1 MDAQKKPL
9 FYMLLVFLILIIE
22 NWFQRCMNYF
32 YPENLVGN
40 FLVYFTY
47 ILLLVF
53 WCRSLNDRIT
63 QKNIRYMLMS
73 SSGIMMFWMGI
84 RFLQE
89 AFLQQ
94 HIFAL
99 RMSGYLIHIPLILM
113 PLFGFFASCSLG
125 RGDEYHI
132 NRQWY
137 WLFVPAVLLL
147 LMVFT
152 DFHHHFVYAV
162 YPDEPDLN
170 IYFHPNTGLLLIG
183 AWVVIMEIARVF
195 MILRRNGRMKGKPF
209 FHRLVPFIEIILLFM
224 FTMPYFVQSFYTKK
238 ELIEFSVGIGFLEI
252 LSWEIYIFVGL
263 IPVNTQ
269 YETVFLNSTL
279 GMQILDKNGHLI
291 SKAKN
296 SVEIT
301 PEMFERLKKTGMI
314 LASDGQEICMQPNRR
329 GYTVWQRNVSDLYC
343 IIRQLRQ
350 TESELK
356 EESHLLSHEL
366 RAKSAK
372 TAVQEK
378 NRIYNQLTEEVS
390 GQIEALKELLKKE
403 MPCGENDENLRKIC
417 LIGTYIKQRCNLR
430 LIEQAEE
437 KILLQDLEH
446 SFHDLTSSLEDYGIR
461 TEIRWECNTV
471 SSPAFAMTVYDVFW
485 YVLEYANFKVE
496 TIVGSFYATGCFAM
510 ELVFKEAGPPSLDML
525 RTHCPPSICM
535 NGESTKRGFRIRVWE
550 GDQHHEE

>member
-9 FYMLLVFLILIIE
+9 IYMMLTFLLLIVT
-22 NWFQRCMNYF
+22 NWFRGCVGKS
-32 YPENLVGN
+32 YPENLIGN

-53 WCRSLNDRIT
+53 WCRSLNNRIT
-63 QKNIRYMLMS
+63 QKNIRRMLMLS
-73 SSGIMMFWMGI
+73 AGVMMFWMVI
-84 RFLQE
+84 RFIQE

-94 HIFAL
+94 HIYLL
-99 RMSGYLIHIPLILM
+99 RMSGYLIHVLLVLIPLL
-113 PLFGFFASCSLG
+113 GFFASCSLG
-125 RGDEYHI
+125 RGEEYRI
-132 NRQWY
+132 NRWWY
-137 WLFVPAVLLL
+137 WLAVPAFVLLI
-147 LMVFT
+147 MVFM
-152 DFHHHFVYAV
+152 DPFSHFVYAV
-162 YPDEPDLN
+162 YQDEPQLN

-183 AWVVIMEIARVF
+183 AWIVSMEAARVF
-195 MILRRNGRMKGKPF
+195 MIFKRNRRLEGKPF
-209 FHRLVPFIEIILLFM
+209 FHRLVPFIEIILLVM
-224 FTMPYFVQSFYTKK
+224 FTMPYFAQSFYIQE

-252 LSWEIYIFVGL
+252 LSWEIYAFVGL

-279 GMQILDKNGHLI
+279 GMQILDKKGHLI

-296 SVEIT
+296 SVKIT
-301 PEMFERLKKTGMI
+301 PKMFRELKKSGMI
-314 LASDGQEICMQPNRR
+314 LESDGQEICMQPNSM
-329 GYTVWQRNVSDLYC
+329 GYTVWQRNVSDIHR
-343 IIRQLRQ
+343 IIQQLRQ

-372 TAVQEK
+372 AAVQEK

-390 GQIEALKELLKKE
+390 GQISALKDLLKNG
-403 MPCGENDENLRKIC
+403 MPCGENDEILRKIC

-446 SFHDLTSSLEDYGIR
+446 SFHDLIDSLEDYGIR
-461 TEIRWECNTV
+461 TEIRWECNTI

-485 YVLEYANFKVE
+485 YGLEYENFKVE
-496 TIVGSFYATGCFAM
+496 TIVSSFYATGCFAM
-510 ELVFKEAGPPSLDML
+510 ELTYKEDTHPSLEML
-525 RTHCPPSICM
+525 KTHCHPSICM
-535 NGESTKRGFRIRVWE
+535 SGEPTKRGFRIRIWE
-550 GDQHHEE
+550 GDKIE

>member
-9 FYMLLVFLILIIE
+9 INMMLTFLLLIVT
-22 NWFQRCMNYF
+22 NWFRGCVGKS
-32 YPENLVGN
+32 YPENLIGN

-53 WCRSLNDRIT
+53 WCRSLNNRIT
-63 QKNIRYMLMS
+63 QKNIRRMLMLS
-73 SSGIMMFWMGI
+73 AGVMMFWMVI
-84 RFLQE
+84 RFIQE

-94 HIFAL
+94 HIYSL
-99 RMSGYLIHIPLILM
+99 RMSGYLIHVLLVLIPLL
-113 PLFGFFASCSLG
+113 GFFASCSLG
-125 RGDEYHI
+125 RGEEYRI
-132 NRQWY
+132 NRWWY
-137 WLFVPAVLLL
+137 WLAVPAFVLLI
-147 LMVFT
+147 MVFM
-152 DFHHHFVYAV
+152 DPFSHFVYAV
-162 YPDEPDLN
+162 YQDEPQLN

-183 AWVVIMEIARVF
+183 AWIVSMEAARVF
-195 MILRRNGRMKGKPF
+195 MIFKRNRRLEGKPF
-209 FHRLVPFIEIILLFM
+209 FHRLVPFIEIILLVM
-224 FTMPYFVQSFYTKK
+224 FTMPYFAQSFYIQE

-252 LSWEIYIFVGL
+252 LSWEIYAFVGL

-279 GMQILDKNGHLI
+279 GMQILDKKGHLI

-296 SVEIT
+296 SVKIT
-301 PEMFERLKKTGMI
+301 PKMFRELKKSGMI
-314 LASDGQEICMQPNRR
+314 LESDGQEICMQPNSM
-329 GYTVWQRNVSDLYC
+329 GYTVWQRNVSDIHR
-343 IIRQLRQ
+343 IIQQLRQ

-372 TAVQEK
+372 AAVQEK

-390 GQIEALKELLKKE
+390 GQISALKDLLKNG
-403 MPCGENDENLRKIC
+403 MPCGENDEILRKIC

-446 SFHDLTSSLEDYGIR
+446 SFHDLTDSLEDYGIR
-461 TEIRWECNTV
+461 TEIRWECNTI

-485 YVLEYANFKVE
+485 YGLEYENFKVE
-496 TIVGSFYATGCFAM
+496 TIVSSFYATGCFAM
-510 ELVFKEAGPPSLDML
+510 ELTYKEDTHPSLEML
-525 RTHCPPSICM
+525 KTHCHPSICM
-535 NGESTKRGFRIRVWE
+535 SGESTKRGFRIRIWE
-550 GDQHHEE
+550 GDKIE